1 MAHRYSVGKTV
12 KYMYT
17 AGKSITSPYQSGED
31 IALTGT
37 LLAINNDPPRTHEG
51 TAKIIAIVP
60 TSADGESIKYQVY
73 DSHLDYTCIIVEAQ
87 IKEVLEQDKTSGEA

>member
-17 AGKSITSPYQSGED
+17 A
-31 IALTGT
+31 
-37 LLAINNDPPRTHEG
+37 G

-73 DSHLDYTCIIVEAQ
+73 DSHLDYTCVIVEAQ